1 MKKLFLI
8 LLPIFS
14 ALLLLTGCGA
24 VEPDYTT
31 EAFEEALNEGEN
43 LEGKTVEITVDNLEP
58 DSAFGYNIQTG
69 KHLNFVSSSH
79 PDVEKGDELIVEVE
93 EIKNVLESYVIT
105 YELP

>member
-14 ALLLLTGCGA
+14 ALLLLTSCGV

-31 EAFEEALNEGEN
+31 EAFEESLNEGEN

-58 DSAFGYNIQTG
+58 ESVFGYNVQTG

-93 EIKNVLESYVIT
+93 NVLGSYVIT
-105 YELP
+105 YEEP

>member
-14 ALLLLTGCGA
+14 ALLLLASCGV
-24 VEPDYTT
+24 VERDYTT
-31 EAFEEALNEGEN
+31 EAFEESLNEEEN

-58 DSAFGYNIQTG
+58 ECVFGYNLQTG

-79 PDVEKGDELIVEVE
+79 PDVEKGDELIVELE
-93 EIKNVLESYVIT
+93 NVLGSHVIT
-105 YELP
+105 YEEP

>member
-14 ALLLLTGCGA
+14 ALLLLTGCGE
-24 VEPDYTT
+24 VGPDYTT

-43 LEGKTVEITVDNLEP
+43 LEGKTVEITMDNLEP
-58 DSAFGYNIQTG
+58 DSVFDYNIQTS

-79 PDVEKGDELIVEVE
+79 IDGEKGDELIIEIE
-93 EIKNVLESYVIT
+93 EIEND
-105 YELP
+105 